1 MINKILLGIG
11 CFIGLDYGLK
21 EYKIEGRYYF
31 NHLICNS
38 IVVINT
44 FNSMLLSY
52 DINNNIN
59 NMNNINNIVNL
70 YNAKIII
77 YSLHIYHVLWYFNKL
92 RRDDWLHHILMIGV
106 VLPLTEI
113 VPQNNIISHGL
124 FFTTGLPGL
133 IDYTLLFLNRNNIIT
148 KNFEKRVNTCLNL
161 WIRAPGC
168 IMNTMMIMMN
178 IIINYNQLTNCQLY
192 GGIITMSLVYWN
204 GIYFMGKV
212 LTDYTTFKLQNNKY

>member
-1 MINKILLGIG
+1 MIKQILLGIG

-21 EYKIEGRYYF
+21 VYKIEGRYYF

-38 IVVINT
+38 IVVLNT

-52 DINNNIN
+52 DINNIINININ
-59 NMNNINNIVNL
+59 NNINNL

-92 RRDDWLHHILMIGV
+92 RKDDWIHHILMIGI
-106 VLPLTEI
+106 VLPLTEM

-133 IDYTLLFLNRNNIIT
+133 IDYTLLFLQRNNIIN
-148 KNFEKRVNTCLNL
+148 KYFEKRVNTYLNL

-178 IIINYNQLTNCQLY
+178 IITNYNQLTNYQLY
-192 GGIITMSLVYWN
+192 SGIIMMSLMYWN
-204 GIYFMGKV
+204 GIYFMGQV
-212 LTDYTTFKLQNNKY
+212 LTDYTTFKLINNKY